1 MSRKQEWW
9 RRLVVWLRLKP
20 PIWITDDD
28 VRMWRSL
35 NPGRCMYCSY
45 TRWAN
50 TEQGQNLKLEPH
62 NCPEGNSPPQSP
74 EPLPVARAVR

>member
-1 MSRKQEWW
+1 MVPSRGFSEDAIRQWKS
-9 RRLVVWLRLKP
+9 
-20 PIWITDDD
+20 I
-28 VRMWRSL
+28 

-62 NCPEGNSPPQSP
+62 NCPEGNSPPA
-74 EPLPVARAVR
+74 PLPVARIR